1 MAVPSPRVLQVVLS
15 LNPGGTERLVVELA
29 RRLQDRI
36 PTMVCCLDAAGT
48 WAHELTGIGVQ
59 VVPLE
64 RRSGFRPRIGRA
76 VAGVAR
82 RHEASVIHAHH
93 YSPFVY
99 SCLARFWSPSVQ
111 IVFTE
116 HGRLSDA
123 PPSARRRLANRL
135 LARVPR
141 RVFTVSE
148 DLKRHLVGEGFAP
161 GALEVIYNGIDI
173 GPIPNRETRDD
184 VRRQLG
190 ASDAAFVVGTIARLD
205 PVKDL
210 GTLLE
215 AAATVHAGRPV
226 VVAIVGDG
234 PERHNLQARAQ
245 ELGIHSQVRFL
256 GHREDARRWLAG
268 CDAYVNCSVSEGVS
282 LTILEAMAAALPIVA
297 TRVGGTPEVIDASSG
312 RLIPSRNPAVL
323 AAALLELAGHP
334 ELRENLGRSARRRL
348 EDRFTVDRMV
358 REYEEVYYSVAA
370 DRSGKRH

>member
-1 MAVPSPRVLQVVLS
+1 MPKPRVLQVVLS

-36 PTMVCCLDAAGT
+36 PTMVCCLDAAGS
-48 WAHELTGIGVQ
+48 WAHELTEIGID
-59 VVPLE
+59 VVALE
-64 RRSGFRPRIGRA
+64 RPVGFRPGLGHR
-76 VAGVAR
+76 VADVAR
-82 RHEASVIHAHH
+82 RHDASVIHAHH

-99 SCLARFWSPSVQ
+99 SCLARFWRPAVQ

-123 PPSARRRLANRL
+123 PPSARRRLANKL
-135 LARVPR
+135 LARVPS

-148 DLKRHLVGEGFAP
+148 DLKRHLVGEGFTP
-161 GALEVIYNGIDI
+161 GALEVIYNGIDV
-173 GPIPNRETRDD
+173 GPVPDRTTRDD
-184 VRRQLG
+184 VRRDLG
-190 ASDAAFVVGTIARLD
+190 ASDGTFVVGTIARLD

-215 AAATVHAGRPV
+215 ASARVLAERPV

-234 PERHNLQARAQ
+234 PQRDALETRARA
-245 ELGIHSQVRFL
+245 LGIHSQVRFL

-297 TRVGGTPEVIDASSG
+297 TRVGGTPEVIDSSSG
-312 RLIPSRNPAVL
+312 KLIPSRDPAVL
-323 AAALLELAGHP
+323 ASTLLDLAGRP
-334 ELRENLGRSARRRL
+334 DEREDLGRAARCRL
-348 EDRFTVDRMV
+348 ETHFTVDRMV
-358 REYEEVYYSVAA
+358 REYGEVYASLTPDEA
-370 DRSGKRH
+370 GTRH